1 MSTEPK
7 PLYPIFTA
15 LALYSSWIVP
25 CIYFPSHRPS
35 PLTLKN
41 ERACVLRLLQLLCM
55 APSSPRS
62 IYCQALSD
70 LNSVCNCPTP
80 FCQHTEVRI
89 YTRMRQKV
97 ETKPWVRKDPFA
109 MFSPTFGHYP
119 NGLGLNIKKG
129 SFLRRDWI
137 TDCLILTQCAKRL
150 CFAVWVQSC
159 LADSG
164 CNALRCADGIAG
176 QTGRRKD
183 LYINTGLVVTVT
195 LLSYEGSWGRQ

>member
-1 MSTEPK
+1 MRFTFVAIALHG
-7 PLYPIFTA
+7 PLF
-15 LALYSSWIVP
+15 
-25 CIYFPSHRPS
+25 
-35 PLTLKN
+35 
-41 ERACVLRLLQLLCM
+41 
-55 APSSPRS
+55 PRS

-164 CNALRCADGIAG
+164 CNALLCADGIAG

-183 LYINTGLVVTVT
+183 LYINTGLAVTVT

>member
-7 PLYPIFTA
+7 PLYSIFTA

-35 PLTLKN
+35 PLTLNN

-62 IYCQALSD
+62 IYCPALRA
-70 LNSVCNCPTP
+70 LNSVCNCPPP

-129 SFLRRDWI
+129 LSLGEIGSPTVWFWLNVQKD
-137 TDCLILTQCAKRL
+137 
-150 CFAVWVQSC
+150 FALQ
-159 LADSG
+159 SG
-164 CNALRCADGIAG
+164 CKVAWP
-176 QTGRRKD
+176 
-183 LYINTGLVVTVT
+183 T
-195 LLSYEGSWGRQ
+195 LDAMHSYVLMASLGRQGAGKISMLTLGWL